1 MTASD
6 APIKT
11 GGGEIRAL
19 TGLRIVAALWV
30 VVLHYQ
36 VALTDMLGGYIAPF
50 WPVISAGWLGVDLF
64 FLLSGFVMTVSYLHR
79 LGPRWDGPAA
89 VLFVWARLTR
99 IWPLWALLTTV
110 YFVFMLVT
118 GWDGGGPE
126 ELRRHATVTSYLQQ
140 LGLVQMWTREH
151 LLGSSF
157 VVPGWSLSVEFLA
170 YLVFPLAVLVLFR
183 LRRLPSPVLAA
194 LAIAAVAPMAWL
206 AYQDGLADGTLPWP
220 LRISGAFL
228 SGALTCLFVDRV
240 KDSAAVRKAAPGM
253 TVFALVQIVLIAHW
267 AFLRQ
272 LNGEP
277 NPLGIAVLFFPLL
290 VGALALSD
298 RGPAVFLSR
307 DTMVLGGR
315 ISFALYLVHTVL
327 LDFLHAA
334 QPHFAVLAVGAPM
347 WTFVQ
352 TQLVFVSIGLAY
364 LLYRFVEEPSRLYL
378 RHRGPGAVA
387 ARRPRRGTP
396 RAAAAQAAVAIA
408 ETPAN
413 AETPGP
419 GTTTVVPTVSTTG
432 VPHAT
437 AQSPVG
443 TAAARTA
450 RASRRPE
457 PATAP
462 MQVTATGGAGP
473 RRPLPGPAAHGAAT
487 EDVLLPV

>member
-1 MTASD
+1 MEEVRTDWSAPDRGSDVTAPD
-6 APIKT
+6 ARIKT

-36 VALTDMLGGYIAPF
+36 GALTDAVGGYMAPF

-79 LGPRWDGPAA
+79 LGPRWDRRASVA
-89 VLFVWARLTR
+89 FVWARLTR
-99 IWPLWALLTTV
+99 IWPLWALLTTI
-110 YFVFMLVT
+110 YFVFMLIT
-118 GWDGGGPE
+118 GWDGGGVE
-126 ELRRHATVTSYLQQ
+126 AARRDVSVTSYLQQ
-140 LGLVQMWTREH
+140 LGLVQMWHREQ

-170 YLVFPLAVLVLFR
+170 YLVFPLVVLVLFR
-183 LRRLPSPVLAA
+183 LRRLPAVVLAGLA
-194 LAIAAVAPMAWL
+194 LGAVLPMAYL
-206 AYQDGLADGTLPWP
+206 AYQDGLADGSLPWP

-228 SGALTCLFVDRV
+228 SGALTCMFVDRV
-240 KDSAAVRKAAPGM
+240 KASAAVRKAAPGM

-277 NPLGIAVLFFPLL
+277 NPLGVAVLFFPVL

-298 RGPAVFLSR
+298 RGPATFLSR

-334 QPHFAVLAVGAPM
+334 QPHFAVLAVGSPL
-347 WTFVQ
+347 WTIIQV
-352 TQLVFVSIGLAY
+352 QLVFVSVGLAY

-378 RHRGPGAVA
+378 RHRGPGSVTGRRAGDSAARGATRPVAPSVANPTVMTAAVA
-387 ARRPRRGTP
+387 DPAAPV
-396 RAAAAQAAVAIA
+396 AAAA
-408 ETPAN
+408 P
-413 AETPGP
+413 
-419 GTTTVVPTVSTTG
+419 
-432 VPHAT
+432 
-437 AQSPVG
+437 
-443 TAAARTA
+443 
-450 RASRRPE
+450 RRRSPE

-462 MQVTATGGAGP
+462 MQLVPGGAAGP
-473 RRPLPGPAAHGAAT
+473 HPAHPGPTTRGTAI
-487 EDVLLPV
+487 EVELLSV